1 MSKMKWRLRV
11 CRAVSGLLAAVTV
24 VSGLTVYGGAVRA
37 ATQEDRDK
45 YSDNDTVHGYEND
58 IAAYER
64 EQERIRGEIAKLN
77 NDLKD
82 AAAKKAYYDEL
93 IEVTERKISETE
105 KQIVELDNK
114 IVELEVSIGKN
125 TAESEKLYEQVKERI
140 RISYESGGAT
150 YLELIFGAESLTD
163 FLIGLDSAVR
173 LLEYDTSILNEYEE
187 MLAKLDADKV
197 KYEESVARQQE
208 LYSSLESE
216 RVKAESDRRDC
227 EKMIASLTKDTESQ
241 KALLAEFDKKIDE
254 ASKKIDAYIDELIRQ
269 EGIKQSVAEG
279 KYMWPLPTN
288 YTTITSSFGPRKDPF
303 GSGVIK
309 GHGGTDIWCPKGTDV
324 YASNN
329 GTVIRAERDSSY
341 GNYVLIDHG
350 GGIYTL
356 YAHCDKL
363 LVSAGDDVKKG
374 DVIAKSGDTGN
385 VTGAH
390 LHFEVRE
397 GSTRVDAMGY
407 VKKP

>member
-1 MSKMKWRLRV
+1 MSDKYWSSKLH
-11 CRAVSGLLAAVTV
+11 RAVSGILAAAMI
-24 VSGLTVYGGAVRA
+24 VSGTAIFGGSIHA

-45 YSDNDTVHGYEND
+45 YQNNGTVQEFENE
-58 IAAYER
+58 IASYER
-64 EQERIRGEIAKLN
+64 EQERIRGEIAKLKN
-77 NDLKD
+77 SLSD

-93 IEVTERKISETE
+93 SEITAVKIAETE
-105 KQIVELDNK
+105 KRIIELDNML
-114 IVELEVSIGKN
+114 IELDVSIKKN

-163 FLIGLDSAVR
+163 FLIGLDSATR
-173 LLEYDTSILNEYEE
+173 LLEYDTSLLNEYKETVKS
-187 MLAKLDADKV
+187 LSADKA
-197 KYEESVARQQE
+197 KYEQSVAEQHE
-208 LYSSLESE
+208 LYESLEKE
-216 RVKAESDRRDC
+216 RRKADEESAACAD
-227 EKMIASLTKDTESQ
+227 MIASLTKDAASQ
-241 KALLAEFDKKIDE
+241 KALLEEFDKKIDE

-269 EGIKQSVAEG
+269 QGIKDSMAKG
-279 KYMWPLPTN
+279 KYTWPLPTS
-288 YTTITSSFGPRKDPF
+288 YTKITSSFGPRKDPF

-309 GHGGTDIWCPKGTDV
+309 GHGGTDIWCPVVTDV

-356 YAHCDKL
+356 YAHCSRL
-363 LVSAGDDVKKG
+363 LVSAGDNVSKG
-374 DVIAKSGDTGN
+374 DLIAKSGDTGN

-407 VKKP
+407 VTKP